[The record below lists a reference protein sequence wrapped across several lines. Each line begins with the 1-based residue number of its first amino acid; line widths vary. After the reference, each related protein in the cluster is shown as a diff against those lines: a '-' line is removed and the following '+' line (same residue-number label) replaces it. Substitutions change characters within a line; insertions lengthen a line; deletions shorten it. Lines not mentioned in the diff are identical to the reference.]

1 MMKKDSLI
9 VITGAAGFIGSCMVS
24 LLNQLGYEN
33 LIVVDEF
40 SRADKMAN
48 LKGKKYAQ
56 QIHRDV
62 FLQWLRANGST
73 VKHIFHLGA
82 KTDTTLQDQILF
94 DTLNLNYSKTVWQLC
109 HQYQID
115 LVYASSAATY
125 GDGSYGYDDDESLI
139 PDLKPLNKYGDSKND
154 FDVWALQQN
163 EKPPHWYGLKFF
175 NVFGPNEYHKSR
187 MASVIFHAYH
197 QVQTVGSVKLFKS
210 HKPEYIDGGQMRDFV
225 FVKDVINV
233 CEWLMQALPQSG
245 IYNLGSGKARSFRDL
260 VTAMFVALDKTPQ
273 IEFVDTP
280 LDIRDSYQ
288 YFTEANMKKIK
299 AAGYPNAF
307 ESLEDSVKDYVL
319 NYLVPAKYY

>member
-1 MMKKDSLI
+1 MKYDSLI
-9 VITGAAGFIGSCMVS
+9 VVTGAAGFIGSCMVS
-24 LLNQLGYEN
+24 LLNQLGYNN

-48 LKGKKYAQ
+48 LEGKLYKL
-56 QIHRDV
+56 QIHRSE
-62 FLQWLRANGST
+62 FIAWLSQNGAE

-82 KTDTTLQDQILF
+82 KTDTTLQDQALF
-94 DTLNLNYSKTVWQLC
+94 DELNLNYTKSIWQLC
-109 HQYQID
+109 CQYQIE

-139 PDLKPLNKYGDSKND
+139 PNLHPLNKYGHSKND

-197 QVQTVGSVKLFKS
+197 QMQNVGSVKLFRS
-210 HKPEYIDGGQMRDFV
+210 HKPEYVDGGQMRDFV
-225 FVKDVINV
+225 YVKDVINV
-233 CEWLMQALPQSG
+233 CNWLMQALPNSG
-245 IYNLGSGKARSFRDL
+245 IYNLGSGKARSFKDL
-260 VTAMFVALDKTPQ
+260 VTAMFAAMEQTPN

-288 YFTEANMKKIK
+288 YFTEANMNKLL
-299 AAGYPNAF
+299 AAGYPNSFAT
-307 ESLEDSVKDYVL
+307 LEDSVKDYVL
-319 NYLVPAKYY
+319 TYLVTGKYY